1 MEMIDILQ
9 KLREYE
15 EAGHSVGDAIRN
27 VEKTNP
33 AQTEGRVKA
42 MLMDIEQDA
51 VELSKEE
58 FIKKHNGQHMDI
70 WNRVQKE
77 KDISSAS

>member
-15 EAGHSVGDAIRN
+15 EAGHNMGDAINN
-27 VEKTNP
+27 VERTNP
-33 AQTEGRVKA
+33 AQTEGAVKA

-70 WNRVQKE
+70 WNIFQKE
-77 KDISSAS
+77 K